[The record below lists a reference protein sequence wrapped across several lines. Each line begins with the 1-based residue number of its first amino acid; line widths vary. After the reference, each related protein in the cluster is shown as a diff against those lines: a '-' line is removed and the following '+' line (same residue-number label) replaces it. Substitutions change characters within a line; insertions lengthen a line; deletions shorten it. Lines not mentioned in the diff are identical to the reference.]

1 MSKQNRM
8 EILDSVKRCICGD
21 RDERYGEPEENF
33 ERIADY
39 WNIYLKHNLTN
50 SDRCVSGHD
59 VAIMMAL
66 FKIARI
72 ESASMSGETHT
83 DSWLDAIGYLACGL
97 DNENPHVFGED
108 IQESIKSSDS
118 SRTLCFD
125 KGISTL

>member
-21 RDERYGEPEENF
+21 RDERYGEPENNF
-33 ERIADY
+33 NRIADY
-39 WNIYLKHNLTN
+39 WSVYLKHNLTD
-50 SDRCVSGHD
+50 SDRAVSGHD

-72 ESASMSGETHT
+72 ESSITYGEDT

-97 DNENPHVFGED
+97 DGDNPHVYGEEIPD
-108 IQESIKSSDS
+108 TRTVTLEFSPEQIK
-118 SRTLCFD
+118 RGIPTL
-125 KGISTL
+125 